1 VNFLKQI
8 ILKLVR
14 LAIGLFLYPC
24 GIAMTIKADLGLATW
39 DVLHQGIGF
48 ATGIT
53 IGQASIALGVV
64 IIIVTSFF
72 GERLGWGTLANIIA
86 IGGLLDIFLFYEVF
100 PTFTALIPRFIMLIV
115 GIATM
120 GLATYFYMSAELG
133 SGPRDSL
140 MVAIKKRSKKSVRF
154 IRISIESIATFIGFL
169 LGGKVGI
176 GTLVMAVCFG
186 YFIQFFFNLFK
197 FDISKIE
204 HRFIDH
210 DIRAL
215 HNYIKNKRDKTNDS
229 STDA

>member
-1 VNFLKQI
+1 MKKIVIKI
-8 ILKLVR
+8 IR

-24 GIAMTIKADLGLATW
+24 GIVMTINADLGLSTW
-39 DVLHQGIGF
+39 DVLHQGISKT
-48 ATGIT
+48 TGIT
-53 IGQASIALGVV
+53 MGQASIIVGIA
-64 IIIVTSFF
+64 IIITTSFL
-72 GERLGWGTLANIIA
+72 GERLGWGTLGNIIV
-86 IGGLLDIFLFYEVF
+86 IGVLLDFFLYHHVF
-100 PTFTALIPRFIMLIV
+100 PTFDSFIPSFIMLIV

-140 MVAIKKRSKKSVRF
+140 MVALKKRSKKSVRF
-154 IRISIESIATFIGFL
+154 IRFSIESVATFIGFL

-176 GTLVMAVCFG
+176 GTLVMVVTIG

-197 FDISKIE
+197 FDISKVQ

-215 HNYIKNKRDKTNDS
+215 YNYLKHKKDKAKDCS
-229 STDA
+229 SD